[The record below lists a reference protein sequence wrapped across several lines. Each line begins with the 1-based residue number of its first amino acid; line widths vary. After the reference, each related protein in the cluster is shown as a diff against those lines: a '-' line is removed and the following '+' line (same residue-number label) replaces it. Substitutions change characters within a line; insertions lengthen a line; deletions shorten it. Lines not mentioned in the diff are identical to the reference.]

1 MDVQTL
7 TKQLKTAAPAP
18 IYLILGTELVQMD
31 AVRQAFL
38 SLIPEEERVMNVGSY
53 DLEATPLATA
63 LDDALAAPFFGERRL
78 VMLNKPAFLTGN
90 APRGGLKQDPASL
103 RDYLKHPQASTILVL
118 FAPYEKLDG
127 RKGVVKDLKKA
138 AVTVSTAPLA
148 EPQARH
154 QVEQRLLSDGYQLA
168 AGTMDELVART
179 NANYGKMAAAIP
191 ELELYAYRDK
201 RITTEAVR
209 GLVPQSADENVF
221 DLVEAVLANQ
231 QVVALKRYRELLASQ
246 HQPLQL
252 NAILVSQF
260 RLLLQLKILA
270 QRGLSQG
277 TLASRLKVHPYRVKL
292 GLQAARRFKI
302 EDLSRAYLGLIR
314 SERALK
320 TTSQSPELLFQLF
333 MLQYG
338 KRQAS

>member
-7 TKQLKTAAPAP
+7 TKQLKTATPAP

-38 SLIPEEERVMNVGSY
+38 TLIPEAERVMNVGSY
-53 DLEATPLATA
+53 DLEVTPLATA
-63 LDDALAAPFFGERRL
+63 LDDAMAAPFFGERRL

-90 APRGGLKQDPASL
+90 APRGGLKQDPAAL
-103 RDYLKHPQASTILVL
+103 RDYLKHPQPSSVVVL

-127 RKGVVKDLKKA
+127 RKGVVKDLKQV
-138 AVTVSTAPLA
+138 AVTVSTAPLT
-148 EPQARH
+148 EPQARQ
-154 QVEQRLLSDGYQLA
+154 QVTAKLRADGYQLA
-168 AGTMDELVART
+168 AGALDELVART
-179 NANYGKMAAAIP
+179 NANYGKMAAALP
-191 ELELYAYRDK
+191 ELELYAYQAK
-201 RITTEAVR
+201 RITLAAVQ
-209 GLVPQSADENVF
+209 GLVPQAADENVF

-270 QRGLSQG
+270 QHGFSQG
-277 TLASRLKVHPYRVKL
+277 TLANKLKVHPYRVKL
-292 GLQAARRFKI
+292 GLQAARKFKM

-314 SERALK
+314 CERALK
-320 TTSQSPELLFQLF
+320 TSSQSPELLFQLF
-333 MLQYG
+333 MLQYS
-338 KRQAS
+338 KQQAS